1 DPSFLPLNWSVNSTE
16 QKTVVGYRQGTMIDF
31 GAHQVISGLV
41 KLVDKN
47 NSPLLP
53 GYSVQINGQQD
64 GVVGYEGEVFISNL
78 LKQNKLV
85 VDLLDHGS
93 CQVDF
98 TYNSNQYSTK
108 KLGPYVC
115 H

>member
-1 DPSFLPLNWSVNSTE
+1 
-16 QKTVVGYRQGTMIDF
+16 MIDF

-64 GVVGYEGEVFISNL
+64 GVVGYDGEVFISNL

-108 KLGPYVC
+108 NWDLMYVIKFYE
-115 H
+115 

>member
-1 DPSFLPLNWSVNSTE
+1 
-16 QKTVVGYRQGTMIDF
+16 MIDF

-93 CQVDF
+93 CQVNF

-108 KLGPYVC
+108 NWDLIYVIKFYE
-115 H
+115 

>member
-1 DPSFLPLNWSVNSTE
+1 
-16 QKTVVGYRQGTMIDF
+16 MIDF

>member
-1 DPSFLPLNWSVNSTE
+1 GFTDKSGRFLIPSLMPYQENHIYLDPSFLPLNWSVNSTE

-53 GYSVQINGQQD
+53 GYSVQINGQ
-64 GVVGYEGEVFISNL
+64 
-78 LKQNKLV
+78 
-85 VDLLDHGS
+85 
-93 CQVDF
+93 
-98 TYNSNQYSTK
+98 
-108 KLGPYVC
+108 
-115 H
+115 

>member
-1 DPSFLPLNWSVNSTE
+1 V
-16 QKTVVGYRQGTMIDF
+16 DF

-41 KLVDKN
+41 KLVDAN

-53 GYSVQINGQQD
+53 GYSVRINGQED
-64 GVVGYEGEVFISNL
+64 GVVGYDGEVFIPNL
-78 LKQNKLV
+78 LKQNKLE
-85 VDLLDHGS
+85 VDLMDHGS

-108 KLGPYVC
+108 KLGPYIC

>member
-1 DPSFLPLNWSVNSTE
+1 D
-16 QKTVVGYRQGTMIDF
+16 
-31 GAHQVISGLV
+31 
-41 KLVDKN
+41 
-47 NSPLLP
+47 
-53 GYSVQINGQQD
+53 
-64 GVVGYEGEVFISNL
+64 GEVFISNL

-108 KLGPYVC
+108 KLGHYVC